1 MWLMKDTPSLFTDLY
16 ELTMAQV
23 YFRKQMTDTA
33 YFEVSV
39 RRLPENWGFFVMAG
53 LSEVDSYLREFRFS
67 KADINFLRSTKLFS
81 DDFLQYIATLKPDV
95 KIRSLTEGTVFFP
108 NEPIFEVTG
117 PLICAQLLESYILNI
132 LGFSIIQATLATRIS
147 IAAKGAAVVDF
158 GLRRCQGPVASL
170 RSARGAQIAGFR
182 ATSNMFAAKEL
193 NFAPSGTMAH
203 SFVHVHE
210 SQEQSFRNF
219 TEAYGEN
226 SILLVDTYDSVE
238 GIKAAANLAR
248 ELYEEKDIKIRG
260 IRIDSGDLV
269 KLSNFARRHF
279 QEKGVSFLKIFVS
292 GDLDEFKID
301 DLLEQGGQIDGF
313 GIGTRF
319 AVSRFAP
326 AIEIIYKIV
335 QYGSKEVFKS
345 SPGKQT
351 RPGRKTI
358 IRITRTRASSG
369 AASTDFTSNTSM
381 GKDKYYERDIIS
393 PLQSQPSNAGSRPVW
408 PPDRSKPAVSGDD
421 PSGHRTGLL
430 KPFART
436 CAAHTENAGTGE
448 SVEQIQ
454 TIQKRLATELS
465 LLDDSIKAIRNPEK
479 YHVEFA

>member
-23 YFRKQMTDTA
+23 YFRKQMTGTA

-67 KADINFLRSTKLFS
+67 KTDVNFLRSTKLFS
-81 DDFLQYIATLKPDV
+81 DDFLQFLATLKPDV

-248 ELYEEKDIKIRG
+248 QVHEEKGIKIRG
-260 IRIDSGDLV
+260 VRIDSGDLV

-301 DLLEQGGQIDGF
+301 NLLKQGGQIDGF

-335 QYGSKEVFKS
+335 QYGSKGVFKT

-358 IRITRTRASSG
+358 IRITRTRVTRETG
-369 AASTDFTSNTSM
+369 TSK
-381 GKDKYYERDIIS
+381 GKYYERDIIS

-408 PPDRSKPAVSGDD
+408 PPDRSKPAVGGDD
-421 PSGHRTGLL
+421 LL
-430 KPFART
+430 KPL
-436 CAAHTENAGTGE
+436 E
-448 SVEQIQ
+448 SVVLGTPYGEQIQ